1 MKFHGRYVLQ
11 GVVLVTLHV
20 RVWIE
25 IDTKSMIS
33 LLVMV
38 TLHVRVW
45 IEIGRL
51 TKHIGGRHES
61 PST

>member
-1 MKFHGRYVLQ
+1 MVRTSDGK
-11 GVVLVTLHV
+11 VTLHV

-45 IEIGRL
+45 IEIPAV
-51 TKHIGGRHES
+51 II
-61 PST
+61 